1 MNTDSRSG
9 GSKNSRAPLYRQEED
24 AGRRFLGAG
33 GQGSLSGIL
42 ESLDVG
48 VVEPRSSSEWMN
60 FLNGEEE
67 RKEEFWGAKG
77 ERKDGF
83 FGAKG
88 MQKWSQNEERE
99 REGTWT

>member
-1 MNTDSRSG
+1 
-9 GSKNSRAPLYRQEED
+9 
-24 AGRRFLGAG
+24 
-33 GQGSLSGIL
+33 
-42 ESLDVG
+42 
-48 VVEPRSSSEWMN
+48 MN